1 MMTCFVPRD
10 IEPGFLTKD
19 AFTTVMK
26 SLSFL
31 YSICYG
37 NQAIQ
42 VSSGAIAANTYYK
55 APWPHTCNSMRFATA
70 WLPEAGL

>member
-31 YSICYG
+31 YSIFFMGIKPCRYPQG
-37 NQAIQ
+37 RLLQIHTAKHLGHTL
-42 VSSGAIAANTYYK
+42 VIA
-55 APWPHTCNSMRFATA
+55 
-70 WLPEAGL
+70 